1 MDIKKKLKDLP
12 KSPGV
17 YLMKGRSG
25 AILYI
30 GKAKNLKSRVDSYF
44 KKTADDRYATRF
56 LASRTDDID
65 CIVTANEK
73 EALFLEETLLKRH
86 KPKYN
91 IRLKDSKTYVSIKL
105 TMAEEFPRILV
116 TRRIKE
122 DGSRYFGPYT
132 SAKAVRE
139 TVRLIR
145 RIFPLCV
152 CSPSVFKSRTRP
164 CLDAQLGI
172 CAAPA
177 VGEITKEAYAE
188 LVGGAMMFL
197 EGRSSALVK
206 KLKEKMRK
214 ASASH
219 EFEEAA
225 SLRDRLSA
233 IEEMLEAQRVVSLKS
248 VNQDVFAVSTDK
260 ETLAVQVMLVRD
272 GRLVKSDNYIFKNT
286 GLPVEEALFSFI
298 TQYYR
303 SDRFIPPTIL
313 LSAKINDARF
323 IEAWL
328 GEKSGKKVTLS
339 VPSRG
344 PKLKL
349 VKMAEENAAEAV
361 RKKAAEAAADTDTL
375 EALKKRLRLKTL
387 PERIEAFDISNLGAS
402 SAVGAMVSFK
412 GGTPDKNNYRL
423 FKIKDVK
430 GPDDY
435 AMMREVLRRR
445 YSVHGLGLK
454 DAPEPPDLILIDGGK
469 GQLNIA
475 IKVLS
480 ELSLEGVA
488 VAALAKEKMG
498 GERTF
503 SKAKE
508 EAKGERIYLPGVK
521 DPILLREGSSGD
533 LLLRRVRDEVHR
545 FAIKYQRK
553 LPRQG
558 GPHLAVRLHSRDWRQ
573 EEAGA
578 LQEVQRPRRD
588 KEGNRRRTDRDTR
601 NNRAVGGGDKD
612 GVGERF
618 LIFWWAK
625 PPYETMRVHYAFLT
639 KMNL

>member
-1 MDIKKKLKDLP
+1 MDIKKKLKELP
-12 KSPGV
+12 ARPGV
-17 YLMKGRSG
+17 YLMKGKTG

-30 GKAKNLKSRVDSYF
+30 GKAKSLRSRVRSYF
-44 KKTADDRYATRF
+44 LKTADDRYATRF
-56 LASRTDDID
+56 LASRTHDID

-132 SAKAVRE
+132 SARAVRE

-145 RIFPLCV
+145 KIFPLCV

-177 VGEITKEAYAE
+177 VGRITKEAYAD
-188 LVGGAMMFL
+188 LVSGAVMFL
-197 EGRSSALVK
+197 EGRNSELVK
-206 KLKEKMRK
+206 GLKKRMRE
-214 ASASH
+214 ASASR

-225 SLRDRLSA
+225 RLRDRLGA

-248 VNQDVFAVSTDK
+248 VNQDVFAVSTDPD
-260 ETLAVQVMLVRD
+260 TLAIQVMLVRD
-272 GRLVKSDNYIFKNT
+272 GRLVKSDNYIFRNT

-303 SDRFIPPTIL
+303 SGKFVPATIL

-328 GEKSGKKVTLS
+328 AELSGRRVTLS
-339 VPSRG
+339 VPARG
-344 PKLKL
+344 AKLKL
-349 VKMAEENAAEAV
+349 VKMAAENAAEAV

-375 EALKKRLRLKTL
+375 EALKKRLRLKTV
-387 PERIEAFDISNLGAS
+387 PFRIEAFDISNLGEKL
-402 SAVGAMVSFK
+402 AVGAMVSFVDGK
-412 GGTPDKNNYRL
+412 PEKKRYRL

-445 YSVHGLGLK
+445 YSAGDLGS
-454 DAPEPPDLILIDGGK
+454 PDLILIDGGK

-475 IKVLS
+475 IKVLR
-480 ELSLEGVA
+480 ELCMEGVA
-488 VAALAKEKMG
+488 VAALAKEKSNG
-498 GERTF
+498 GRTF
-503 SKAKE
+503 SKTKE
-508 EAKGERIYLPGVK
+508 APKGERIYLPGVK
-521 DPILLREGSSGD
+521 DPILLREGSNAD
-533 LLLRRVRDEVHR
+533 LLLRRIRDEVHR

-553 LPRQG
+553 LRG
-558 GPHLAVRLHSRDWRQ
+558 KAALASPLDGIAGIGAKKKQALYKRFGDLDGIRKASLK
-573 EEAGA
+573 ELCKTPGITGKLAGA
-578 LQEVQRPRRD
+578 I
-588 KEGNRRRTDRDTR
+588 KEGL
-601 NNRAVGGGDKD
+601 G
-612 GVGERF
+612 
-618 LIFWWAK
+618 
-625 PPYETMRVHYAFLT
+625 
-639 KMNL
+639 

>member
-1 MDIKKKLKDLP
+1 MDIKKKLKELP
-12 KSPGV
+12 ARPGV
-17 YLMKGRSG
+17 YLMKGRTG

-30 GKAKNLKSRVDSYF
+30 GKAKSLRSRVRSYF
-44 KKTADDRYATRF
+44 LKTADDRYATRF
-56 LASRTDDID
+56 LALKTHDID

-145 RIFPLCV
+145 KIFPLCV

-177 VGEITKEAYAE
+177 VGGITKEAYAE
-188 LVGGAMMFL
+188 LVNGAIMFL

-206 KLKEKMRK
+206 RLKERMRE
-214 ASASH
+214 ASAVA

-225 SLRDRLSA
+225 RLRDRLEA
-233 IEEMLEAQRVVSLKS
+233 IEEMLETQRVVSLKS
-248 VNQDVFAVSTDK
+248 VNRDVFAVATDP
-260 ETLAVQVMLVRD
+260 ETLAIQVMLIRD

-286 GLPVEEALFSFI
+286 GPPVEEALFSFI

-303 SDRFIPPTIL
+303 SGKFVPATIL
-313 LSAKINDARF
+313 LSTRINDARF

-328 GEKSGKKVTLS
+328 GELRGAKVTLS
-339 VPSRG
+339 VPARG
-344 PKLKL
+344 AKLKL
-349 VKMAEENAAEAV
+349 VKMAAENGAEAV
-361 RKKAAEAAADTDTL
+361 RKRAAEAAAETDTL
-375 EALKKRLRLKTL
+375 EALKKRLRLKAV
-387 PERIEAFDISNLGAS
+387 PVRIEAFDISNLGAS
-402 SAVGAMVSFK
+402 LAVGAMVSFRDGK
-412 GGTPDKNNYRL
+412 PEKQRYRL

-445 YSVHGLGLK
+445 YSAGDLGS
-454 DAPEPPDLILIDGGK
+454 PDLILIDGGK

-475 IKVLS
+475 VKVMR
-480 ELSLEGVA
+480 ELSMEGVA
-488 VAALAKEKMG
+488 VAALAKDKSG
-498 GERTF
+498 GERSF

-508 EAKGERIYLPGVK
+508 APKGERIYLPGVK
-521 DPILLREGSSGD
+521 DPILLRENSSGD
-533 LLLRRVRDEVHR
+533 LLLRRIRDEVHR

-553 LPRQG
+553 LRGKAALTSPLDGIAGIGDKKKKALYKRFGDIERIRKASVADLIETPGITEQ
-558 GPHLAVRLHSRDWRQ
+558 L
-573 EEAGA
+573 AGA
-578 LQEVQRPRRD
+578 IKADLS
-588 KEGNRRRTDRDTR
+588 KE
-601 NNRAVGGGDKD
+601 
-612 GVGERF
+612 
-618 LIFWWAK
+618 
-625 PPYETMRVHYAFLT
+625 P
-639 KMNL
+639 